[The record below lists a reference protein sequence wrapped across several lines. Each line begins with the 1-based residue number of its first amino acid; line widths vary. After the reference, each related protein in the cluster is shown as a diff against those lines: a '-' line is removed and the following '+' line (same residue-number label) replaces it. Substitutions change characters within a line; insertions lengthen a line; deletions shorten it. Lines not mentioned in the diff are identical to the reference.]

1 MNTPRLT
8 EHFFRREY
16 GRLVAMLSRRVGMCH
31 LETIEDAVQSA
42 LLAALESW
50 TAGGAPENPSAWLF
64 RVAHN
69 NAVEEL
75 RRRVRRDRLL
85 QQWDREGADRTEDV
99 ETKFL
104 TEELQDDLLGML
116 FFCCDSSIPIESQLV
131 IALKTLCGFDVYEIA
146 ERLFTTEMN
155 VYKRLGRAR
164 DRLRQLP
171 FEPYQLTPER
181 FSSCLPAVQ
190 SVLYLIFT
198 EGYLSHAEPA
208 IRREL
213 CDEAKQLTLLLSE
226 HPAGRTPETFAL
238 LALMHLHAA
247 RLSARQDGSGGL
259 LLLEEQDRA
268 HWDQRQVQIGLAWLA
283 RSAQGDVFSRYHAEA
298 GIAAEHCIAP
308 TFAETRWDRIV
319 ECYALLERLAPS
331 ALHRL
336 NRAVAIAQWRGPTE
350 GLALLEGFEPPTWL
364 AGSYM
369 WAAVL
374 ADLYRRSGRD
384 ELAQRYR
391 DAAIGSA
398 PSAAVRDMLKRRLL
412 NRGAG
417 DLRVLSERSG

>member
-1 MNTPRLT
+1 
-8 EHFFRREY
+8 
-16 GRLVAMLSRRVGMCH
+16 MLSRRVGMRH
-31 LETIEDAVQSA
+31 LEAIEDAVQSS

-50 TAGGAPENPSAWLF
+50 TTDGAPENPSAWLF

-75 RRRVRRDRLL
+75 RRRARRDRLL
-85 QQWDREGADRTEDV
+85 QQQGKEGEAIMEDI
-99 ETKFL
+99 EAEFL
-104 TEELQDDLLGML
+104 NGDLQDDLLRAL
-116 FFCCDSSIPIESQLV
+116 FLCCDSSIPIESQV
-131 IALKTLCGFDVYEIA
+131 AIALKTLCGFDVSEIA
-146 ERLFTTEMN
+146 ERLFTTEAN

-164 DRLRQLP
+164 NRLRELP
-171 FEPYQLTPER
+171 FEPDQLSAEQL
-181 FSSCLPAVQ
+181 SSRLPAVQ

-208 IRREL
+208 IRRDL
-213 CDEAKQLTLLLSE
+213 CDEAKRLTLLLAE
-226 HPAGRTPETFAL
+226 HPAGRTPETSAL
-238 LALMHLHAA
+238 LALMHLHTA
-247 RLSARQDGSGGL
+247 RLPARQDGSGGF

-268 HWDQRQVQIGLAWLA
+268 RWDQRQVQIGLAWLA

-308 TFAETRWDRIV
+308 TFDETRWDRIV

-336 NRAVAIAQWRGPTE
+336 NRAVAIAHWRGPTE
-350 GLALLEGFEPPTWL
+350 GLAVLEGFEPPTWL
-364 AGSYM
+364 ARSYM

-374 ADLYRRSGRD
+374 ADLYRRCGRD

-398 PSAAVRDMLKRRLL
+398 PSAAVRDVLKRRLPS
-412 NRGAG
+412 RGGG
-417 DLRVLSERSG
+417 DLRV